1 MVQGRGPPHDI
12 SLTAGTH
19 FEQEE
24 LSLNHLKR
32 WLVVLGLVGTLVAAA
47 VPSFAAHKVTICHRT
62 GSSTNPYVVITISRN
77 ALSAHI
83 GPDAHPPKDGRED
96 FIKEPGKPC
105 EVGPK

>member
-1 MVQGRGPPHDI
+1 MLGMVQGRGPPHDI
-12 SLTAGTH
+12 FLTAGTH

-83 GPDAHPPKDGRED
+83 GPDAHPPKTA
-96 FIKEPGKPC
+96 GKTSSRNQASPAR
-105 EVGPK
+105 